1 MTATAIA
8 APWPSAIRSWLV
20 VALLFLAA
28 ILAYTDRQVLSL
40 LVDPIRADLGLSDA
54 DIALLMGPA
63 FALVYGVAGVPLG
76 FAADRMSRTRLLMA
90 GILTWSIG
98 TIACAFAPDFRSLFA
113 ARLVV
118 GLGEAV
124 LSPAAISLIA
134 DHFRPERRSLAV
146 GVYFTGIA
154 IGIGGAILIGAFAI
168 DLVRAGL
175 FAATALA
182 ALPQWRLVLLAVG
195 LPGIAFALAFL
206 AVREPARQNDTTAA
220 ITSTPQP
227 LSRFVLGMAALFLA
241 AATASLLDNA
251 VGAWAPSLLIRE
263 FGMDEADVGRQL
275 GLGLMIGY
283 GGGMLVG
290 GWLADAAARR
300 FGPSGKT
307 IVCLAA
313 MLVTLPAAFLLDA
326 PNAAATLI
334 GVPLYFA
341 LSAVV
346 TASGLSA
353 IVDAAPATQRGA
365 ATAIAFFLNV
375 AIGAGVGPGLVVAV
389 ADWQGSGL
397 GPALTAT
404 VIALYTL
411 AALAL
416 IAHLVQRRRHDGG

>member
-1 MTATAIA
+1 MPTTASA
-8 APWPSAIRSWLV
+8 APWPSPTRGWLV

-76 FAADRMSRTRLLMA
+76 FAADRVSRTRLLFA

-113 ARLVV
+113 ARLIV

-175 FAATALA
+175 FDATPIAG
-182 ALPQWRLVLLAVG
+182 LPHWRLVLLAVG
-195 LPGIAFALAFL
+195 LPGILFALLFL
-206 AVREPARQNDTTAA
+206 TLREPARQDDRQHSDTAA
-220 ITSTPQP
+220 PQP
-227 LSRFVLGMAALFLA
+227 LPRFVLGMAALFLA

-251 VGAWAPSLLIRE
+251 VGAWAPSLLIRN

-275 GLGLMIGY
+275 GLGLMLGY

-300 FGPSGKT
+300 IGAQGKAL
-307 IVCLAA
+307 VCLAA
-313 MLVTLPAAFLLDA
+313 MLLTIPAALLLDA
-326 PNAAATLI
+326 PSAATTLI

-341 LSAVV
+341 LSAIV

-375 AIGAGVGPGLVVAV
+375 AIGAGIGPGLVVAV
-389 ADWQGSGL
+389 AQWQGGGL
-397 GPALTAT
+397 GPALTTT
-404 VIALYTL
+404 VIALYAL

-416 IAHLVQRRRHDGG
+416 IAHLLQKRRHGGG